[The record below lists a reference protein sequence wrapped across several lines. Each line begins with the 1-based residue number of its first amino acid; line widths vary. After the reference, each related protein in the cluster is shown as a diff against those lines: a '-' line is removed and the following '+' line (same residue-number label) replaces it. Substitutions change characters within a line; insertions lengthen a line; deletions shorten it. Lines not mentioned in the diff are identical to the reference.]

1 MTMETLGI
9 NPTISSTSPS
19 SPIESKLRS
28 TASLHKQLRRLQ
40 AHRRKKLSHSWRELS
55 SLIQNFVASQQGNSP
70 ATPQPFAILAQLA
83 EQAEE
88 LQAIVSNQEQSLEAI
103 RNERDSLLSQLQ
115 NATVQ
120 NEELAQLLAT
130 CEEQLEQGRQ
140 ELAQTCEEK
149 RTLERTIAEF
159 DANLKKDEGELLSLK
174 EQVHHRDEQIAFLMD
189 EAESLRRANAELKC
203 DDSSGM
209 IADLRA
215 QLLESRKETVELRMQ
230 SADLAAQLAKHS
242 VHAQASQEALTWE
255 ERKKLLLRELEAS
268 SDDSPTAVQER
279 NHMEELIRNTQK
291 EIELRDSEIAELRRM
306 LEVQSSTRDG
316 LAVGAA
322 AIAQLLETDELI
334 QNERAK
340 LKELQ
345 QEWEAKVRQAEI
357 ELSRERVKLA
367 REKLEVEAWMKTLPK
382 QTESDEPGKMN
393 KGPSGNWL
401 SRLGLKDQ

>member
-1 MTMETLGI
+1 
-9 NPTISSTSPS
+9 
-19 SPIESKLRS
+19 
-28 TASLHKQLRRLQ
+28 
-40 AHRRKKLSHSWRELS
+40 
-55 SLIQNFVASQQGNSP
+55 
-70 ATPQPFAILAQLA
+70 
-83 EQAEE
+83 
-88 LQAIVSNQEQSLEAI
+88 
-103 RNERDSLLSQLQ
+103 
-115 NATVQ
+115 
-120 NEELAQLLAT
+120 
-130 CEEQLEQGRQ
+130 
-140 ELAQTCEEK
+140 
-149 RTLERTIAEF
+149 
-159 DANLKKDEGELLSLK
+159 
-174 EQVHHRDEQIAFLMD
+174 
-189 EAESLRRANAELKC
+189 
-203 DDSSGM
+203 
-209 IADLRA
+209 
-215 QLLESRKETVELRMQ
+215 MQ

-242 VHAQASQEALTWE
+242 VNAQASQEALTWE

-279 NHMEELIRNTQK
+279 NRMEELIGTTQK

-382 QTESDEPGKMN
+382 QTESMN
-393 KGPSGNWL
+393 LAK
-401 SRLGLKDQ
+401 